1 MKKTRKLYAL
11 ILAGVLC
18 LSLAAC
24 GGGATTNEEETAQTE
39 NEEEVAQTEN
49 ETAEDTDEAPVES
62 EEASEEAT
70 EVKADAET
78 MRALFLE
85 CVGFGDTSDPAVQEA
100 QAAYDLVS
108 CAQALQIV
116 DFDEDAVTELRT
128 AIYEAYQSLDDA
140 QKAEFDVNFAESL
153 NGLANDAVQ
162 DYQSVADLFENAG
175 LGDEMSALVSQ
186 DNVEVNWTTLGA
198 YIVTR
203 NAMAPAVEEAAE
215 ENADDADAGEES
227 GEETEETADAE
238 SADAGE
244 IDAE

>member
-1 MKKTRKLYAL
+1 M
-11 ILAGVLC
+11 
-18 LSLAAC
+18 
-24 GGGATTNEEETAQTE
+24 
-39 NEEEVAQTEN
+39 
-49 ETAEDTDEAPVES
+49 
-62 EEASEEAT
+62 
-70 EVKADAET
+70 
-78 MRALFLE
+78 
-85 CVGFGDTSDPAVQEA
+85 
-100 QAAYDLVS
+100 
-108 CAQALQIV
+108 
-116 DFDEDAVTELRT
+116 
-128 AIYEAYQSLDDA
+128 DDA

-244 IDAE
+244 TDAE